1 MSQHNDDIP
10 IEEDILAE
18 GTAVD
23 EEEEGE
29 GEDLFGDDM
38 IRDYERNPEEDQYDP
53 ELLDDTHHE
62 PMSIEQRRA
71 VERAL
76 DERDGRVSPARRLLA
91 DEDVPVTPPPRNGRA
106 DGSKRRRVGD
116 GTPYTS
122 SSQQSPGI
130 PGTQETTEEVTE
142 AMYDLNGEEWKDGIA
157 EDRRLQAKIRRCF
170 QQFLRKYTPKGHGE
184 PKYPDLVRRM
194 AEENHMHLDISFSH
208 LQEWSANLALWVSDY
223 PLAVLPLL
231 NETLMIEAKRKYETY
246 AQMALREEKEL
257 RVGIFAFPVSE
268 PIRELNTRHINKLVN
283 VQGVVTRRTKVC
295 NQVKR
300 LFLQCAKCGYPSGPF
315 DVAEDKDL
323 KPGACIECQS
333 KGPWRVDR
341 EKTLYRN
348 HQRITLQESPS
359 SVEPGKMP
367 RSKDVMLTGDQIDTV
382 RPGDELSL
390 TGVYRCLYDAA
401 SNARTCFPVFK
412 TEIESVHVY
421 RKGDVRLVQ
430 ITDEQTAQ
438 ILELGRHPHIRERII
453 ASMAPSIYGMK
464 HVKEAITLSIM
475 GGQGKVAA
483 GKHRIRGDINT
494 LIVGDPGLAKSQFLK
509 YIEKIFPRAVYTTGK
524 GASAVGL
531 TAAVMRDENGDWSLQ
546 GGAMV
551 LADDGICLI
560 DEFDKMNDQ
569 DRTSIHEAMEQ
580 QTISVSKAGIVA
592 TLQARCAVV
601 AVGNPVDGRYD
612 AQKTFAQN
620 VNLSDPIL
628 SRFDLLCVLRDEQD
642 PVQDECL
649 AEHVLCS
656 HIRSHPDAT
665 TDDKQAVPRVV
676 RKDISQAE
684 PIDQDLLQKYIIFC
698 RQRVHPKLTDIDKE
712 KLASFYRDIREAS
725 FRSGGAPMTARHI
738 ESIIRLAEANAR
750 LELRQHVLP
759 KDLDNAMYLIFE
771 SFRQSQKHQVAEDLR
786 RRFRKYIKEA
796 SPISDQV
803 MNLVEKLFKEK
814 ISMASHTGGEV
825 PDITAVPVEMADI
838 LREVERQDLDLDQAH
853 SFFSTDRF
861 RANFRLEGEQLFH
874 K

>member
-1 MSQHNDDIP
+1 MSREDDVP
-10 IEEDILAE
+10 VEEDIHGDGALN
-18 GTAVD
+18 GDDD
-23 EEEEGE
+23 EVE

-38 IRDYERNPEEDQYDP
+38 INDYDRNPEEDQYDP
-53 ELLDDTHHE
+53 EMLDDGPHE
-62 PMSIEQRRA
+62 AMTIEQRRA

-76 DERDGRVSPARRLLA
+76 DERDGRADPQTPLRPAMPRRG
-91 DEDVPVTPPPRNGRA
+91 EHFTETPG
-106 DGSKRRRVGD
+106 KRRRVGE
-116 GTPYTS
+116 TPFSSSMYSSPGS
-122 SSQQSPGI
+122 SSQ
-130 PGTQETTEEVTE
+130 GTDDVAPE
-142 AMYDLNGEEWKDGIA
+142 AYDLQKEEWKDGFA
-157 EDRRLQAKIRRCF
+157 EDRRLQSKIRKSF
-170 QQFLRKYTPKGHGE
+170 QQFLRKYTPTGHQE

-194 AEENHMHLDISFSH
+194 AEENQLHLDVNFTH
-208 LQEWSANLALWVSDY
+208 LQEWSPQLALWISDH
-223 PLAVLPLL
+223 PLAIQPLL
-231 NETLMIEAKRKYETY
+231 NETLMIEAKRKYDTY
-246 AQMALREEKEL
+246 AQMAAKEENEL
-257 RVGIFAFPVSE
+257 RVGIFRFPISE
-268 PIRELNTRHINKLVN
+268 AIRELCTRHINRLVN
-283 VQGVVTRRTKVC
+283 VHGVVTRRTKVC

-300 LFLQCAKCGYPSGPF
+300 LFLQCAKCGYPCGPF
-315 DVAEDKDL
+315 DVAEEKDL

-333 KGPWRVDR
+333 KGPWKVDR

-359 SVEPGKMP
+359 SVEPGHMP
-367 RSKDVMLTGDQIDTV
+367 RSKDVLLTGDLIDTV
-382 RPGDELSL
+382 RPGDELNL

-412 TEIESVHVY
+412 TEIETVHSQ
-421 RKGDVRLVQ
+421 RKGDVRFVQ
-430 ITDEQTAQ
+430 ISDEQTAQ
-438 ILELGRHPHIRERII
+438 ILELGRHPQLRERII
-453 ASMAPSIYGMK
+453 ASMAPSIYGMR

-475 GGQGKVAA
+475 GGQAKVAA
-483 GKHRIRGDINT
+483 GKHRMRGDINT

-531 TAAVMRDENGDWSLQ
+531 TAAVTRDENGEWSLQ

-592 TLQARCAVV
+592 TLQARCSVI
-601 AVGNPVDGRYD
+601 AVGNPQEGRYD

-642 PVQDECL
+642 PIQDESL
-649 AEHVLCS
+649 AEHVVCS
-656 HIRSHPDAT
+656 HIRSTPEAT
-665 TDDKQAVPRVV
+665 AEDKQVFPRAV
-676 RKDISQAE
+676 RKDFATVE

-698 RQRVHPKLTDIDKE
+698 RQRIHPKLTDIDKE

-725 FRSGGAPMTARHI
+725 FHSGGAPMTARHI

-759 KDLDNAMYLIFE
+759 KDLDNAMYMIFE
-771 SFRQSQKHQVAEDLR
+771 SFRQSQKHSVAEDLR
-786 RRFRKYIKEA
+786 KRFRKYIKEA
-796 SPISDQV
+796 SPLSDQMLHV
-803 MNLVEKLFKEK
+803 VERMFKDKMQERLQAD
-814 ISMASHTGGEV
+814 SEAPELS
-825 PDITAVPVEMADI
+825 DIAIDMSAV
-838 LREVERQDLDLDQAH
+838 LREVERQDFDLDDVH
-853 SFFSTDRF
+853 TFFTTDRF
-861 RANFRLEGEQLFH
+861 RAHFRLEGERLYH
-874 K
+874 R